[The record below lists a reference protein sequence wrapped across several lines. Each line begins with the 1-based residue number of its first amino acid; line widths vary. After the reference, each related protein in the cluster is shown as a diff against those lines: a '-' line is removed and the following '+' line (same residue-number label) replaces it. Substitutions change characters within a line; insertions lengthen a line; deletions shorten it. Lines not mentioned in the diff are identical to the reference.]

1 MKGLE
6 DYPFVLP
13 FTTENKGFLGRMKE
27 FRKAARKRIPKGR
40 IKRLAIE
47 GS

>member
-6 DYPFVLP
+6 DYFFVFL
-13 FTTENKGFLGRMKE
+13 FIIENKGFLGRMKE
-27 FRKAARKRIPKGR
+27 FRKGVRKRILKGR
-40 IKRLAIE
+40 IKRLVIE